1 MKEQKN
7 QGPLV
12 SFQMFQKFMKDACII
27 KFVLILI
34 KHFQDINAVFV
45 KVLTQH
51 IPLLWQ
57 QKWKLD
63 NRQFCA
69 AILTSLSKAF
79 DCILYDLPIAKLNA
93 NGFNQEVLK
102 IINGYLCYRSQKV
115 KESSSFSKELDNL
128 WFVPQGSI
136 LAPLLF
142 NIDICDLFFFD
153 SSSDIA
159 NYADDIT
166 PYECEAKANATKCHF
181 LLLPYKSTTMN
192 INVVQ
197 LLLKVVI
204 HSLVIV
210 VILKSI
216 LSSQ

>member
-7 QGPLV
+7 QDPLV
-12 SFQMFQKFMKDACII
+12 SFQICQKFMKDTCII

-45 KVLTQH
+45 KVSTQH
-51 IPLLWQ
+51 IPLLSQ
-57 QKWKLD
+57 EKWKLD
-63 NRQFCA
+63 KKQFCA
-69 AILTSLSKAF
+69 AILTGLSKAF
-79 DCILYDLPIAKLNA
+79 NCILYDLPIAKLNA

-142 NIDICDLFFFD
+142 NIDICDLFSFD

-159 NYADDIT
+159 NYADAIT
-166 PYECEAKANATKCHF
+166 PYECAS
-181 LLLPYKSTTMN
+181 Y
-192 INVVQ
+192 
-197 LLLKVVI
+197 
-204 HSLVIV
+204 
-210 VILKSI
+210 
-216 LSSQ
+216 